1 MTPFPRAAEEE
12 TTMGSRKFL
21 VVDDNADSAAS
32 LAMLLSIE
40 GNETHTA
47 HDGLEAFEAA
57 EKHRPEVIL
66 MDIGLPK
73 QNGFDTAQRIRE
85 QPWGKS
91 MTLVALTGWGQEE
104 DRRRSKNAGF
114 DGHLVKPVDFDDL
127 MKLLGSL
134 SGTR

>member
-1 MTPFPRAAEEE
+1 MTAH
-12 TTMGSRKFL
+12 KFL
-21 VVDDNADSAAS
+21 VVDDNVDSAAS

-47 HDGLEAFEAA
+47 HDGLEALEAA
-57 EKHRPEVIL
+57 EKHRPEIVL

-73 QNGFDTAQRIRE
+73 MNGFDTAQRIRE
-85 QPWGKS
+85 QPWGKD

-104 DRRRSKNAGF
+104 DRRRSMDAGF

-127 MKLLGSL
+127 MTLLGSL
-134 SGTR
+134 AGAR